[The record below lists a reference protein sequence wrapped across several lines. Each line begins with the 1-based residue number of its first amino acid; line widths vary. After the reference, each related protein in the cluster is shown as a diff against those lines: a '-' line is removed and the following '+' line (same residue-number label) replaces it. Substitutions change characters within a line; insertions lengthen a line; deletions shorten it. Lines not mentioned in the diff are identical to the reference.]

1 MLDLT
6 MGGRTISGEDAVRFF
21 ESVPDMLDEEVKTEE
36 FCNKYEWAL
45 NRLRF
50 EVRKSVPIAPR
61 VNKGR
66 FESYS
71 CGHCGFCLDRC
82 IVKFCQNCGRAV
94 DWRGL

>member
-36 FCNKYEWAL
+36 FCNEYEWAL

-50 EVRKSVPIAPR
+50 EVRQSVPISPR

-71 CGHCGFCLDRC
+71 CGHCGFCLDRVTNKYC
-82 IVKFCQNCGRAV
+82 PHCGRAI
-94 DWRGL
+94 DWRK